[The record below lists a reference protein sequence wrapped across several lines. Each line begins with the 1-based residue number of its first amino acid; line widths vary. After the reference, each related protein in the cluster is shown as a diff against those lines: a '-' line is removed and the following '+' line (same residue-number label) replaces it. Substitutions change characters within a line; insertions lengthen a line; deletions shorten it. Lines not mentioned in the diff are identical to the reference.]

1 MPRRGYLVAV
11 ACERC
16 RAPARCASCGG
27 PLALA
32 GAAAAPAC
40 RWCGRVAPSRVC
52 QHCGHAG
59 LRAVVT
65 GAGRTAEE
73 LGRAFPSVP
82 VRTSGRS
89 GVLHEVPA
97 DPAVVVATPGAE
109 PRAANGYAA
118 AVLLD
123 GWVLLGR
130 PSLRAAEEALRR
142 WMNAAALVQPAA
154 EGGTVVVVADA
165 GLPAVQ
171 ALLRWD
177 PVTHAERELAERAEL
192 RFPPTVRM
200 ASLTGAEPAVRD
212 MIAAASLPPYAE
224 VLGPVPVSR
233 PPRRTPAGPPPAA
246 LPLFRP
252 NRTANG
258 RHPAADGQ
266 PDLPAPGDAQ
276 VRALIRV
283 PRKDGAALAASLH
296 AAQSL
301 RSARKDTEVIRV
313 QLDPAELI

>member
-1 MPRRGYLVAV
+1 
-11 ACERC
+11 
-16 RAPARCASCGG
+16 
-27 PLALA
+27 
-32 GAAAAPAC
+32 
-40 RWCGRVAPSRVC
+40 
-52 QHCGHAG
+52 
-59 LRAVVT
+59 VVT

-171 ALLRWD
+171 ALVRWD

-224 VLGPVPVSR
+224 VLGPVPVSTR
-233 PPRRTPAGPPPAA
+233 PPAAPDGPSGPPPSRSRRSSA
-246 LPLFRP
+246 
-252 NRTANG
+252 RTGAANG
-258 RHPAADGQ
+258 RRPATDGQ
-266 PDLPAPGDAQ
+266 PDLPAPGQAQ

-283 PRKDGAALAASLH
+283 PRKDAAALAASLH

-301 RSARKDTEVIRV
+301 RSARKDTEVVRV

>member
-1 MPRRGYLVAV
+1 M
-11 ACERC
+11 
-16 RAPARCASCGG
+16 
-27 PLALA
+27 
-32 GAAAAPAC
+32 
-40 RWCGRVAPSRVC
+40 
-52 QHCGHAG
+52 
-59 LRAVVT
+59 
-65 GAGRTAEE
+65 
-73 LGRAFPSVP
+73 
-82 VRTSGRS
+82 
-89 GVLHEVPA
+89 PA

-109 PRAANGYAA
+109 PRAVNGYAA
-118 AVLLD
+118 AVMLD

-154 EGGTVVVVADA
+154 EGGTVVVVANA

-200 ASLTGAEPAVRD
+200 ASLTGAGPAVQD

-224 VLGPVPVSR
+224 VLGPVPVTAR
-233 PPRRTPAGPPPAA
+233 PAA
-246 LPLFRP
+246 
-252 NRTANG
+252 TADG
-258 RHPAADGQ
+258 RDPAADGQ
-266 PDLPAPGDAQ
+266 PGPPDPPASGEAQ